1 MKRWKRRLTAWLL
14 VLLLAL
20 GLGPQ
25 EGRAVLSEVYF
36 TAVNEQL
43 LDLNSETMPF
53 RSGGVWYVSSRLFEG
68 TDLGVNYAR
77 IYNANQAMLYNA
89 KIDLRFDLDTQTTT
103 DRNGKSYNGYAIE
116 RGGVIFFPLP
126 LVCSRFGL
134 RWSKTETETVPLIR
148 VTSSSAVL
156 TDREFV
162 DAASQMRARYNEYER
177 SVTAAEEN
185 TGGPPQTEDPPLAAE
200 GQKVYLIID
209 SQSPEETL
217 ELLGRLGDHQATFL
231 LTAEELEQADLVRAL
246 VAGGHG
252 LALQTRGE
260 TEAEMEEEIVRAREL
275 VWQAACAWLVRGRGG
290 GAPLPAGVR
299 PGDGPDLRLWGS
311 GPGRSG
317 RRPHAGRQPVPGG
330 RVPLPGGR
338 RERSGRPG
346 RAAGG
351 SGCRRL
357 PAQRLEAHG
366 LIYKKFNIISPF
378 GV

>member
-53 RSGGVWYVSSRLFEG
+53 LYGGVWYVSSRLFEG

-185 TGGPPQTEDPPLAAE
+185 TGGPPQTEDPPW
-200 GQKVYLIID
+200 
-209 SQSPEETL
+209 
-217 ELLGRLGDHQATFL
+217 R
-231 LTAEELEQADLVRAL
+231 R
-246 VAGGHG
+246 
-252 LALQTRGE
+252 
-260 TEAEMEEEIVRAREL
+260 RARRSISSSTASPRRRR
-275 VWQAACAWLVRGRGG
+275 WSCWAAWGTT
-290 GAPLPAGVR
+290 R
-299 PGDGPDLRLWGS
+299 PPSCSPRRSWSRRIWS
-311 GPGRSG
+311 GPWW
-317 RRPHAGRQPVPGG
+317 PGATAWPS
-330 RVPLPGGR
+330 RPGGR
-338 RERSGRPG
+338 RRRRWRRRSSGPGSWCGRPPARGWSWCGAGTG
-346 RAAGG
+346 RRSSSPSWGA
-351 SGCRRL
+351 SG
-357 PAQRLEAHG
+357 
-366 LIYKKFNIISPF
+366 
-378 GV
+378 

>member
-53 RSGGVWYVSSRLFEG
+53 LYGGVWYVSSRLFEG

-126 LVCSRFGL
+126 LVCSSFGL

-209 SQSPEETL
+209 SQSP
-217 ELLGRLGDHQATFL
+217 
-231 LTAEELEQADLVRAL
+231 
-246 VAGGHG
+246 
-252 LALQTRGE
+252 
-260 TEAEMEEEIVRAREL
+260 
-275 VWQAACAWLVRGRGG
+275 
-290 GAPLPAGVR
+290 
-299 PGDGPDLRLWGS
+299 
-311 GPGRSG
+311 
-317 RRPHAGRQPVPGG
+317 
-330 RVPLPGGR
+330 
-338 RERSGRPG
+338 
-346 RAAGG
+346 
-351 SGCRRL
+351 
-357 PAQRLEAHG
+357 
-366 LIYKKFNIISPF
+366 
-378 GV
+378 

>member
-53 RSGGVWYVSSRLFEG
+53 LYGGVWYVSSRLFEG

-162 DAASQMRARYNEYER
+162 DAASQMR
-177 SVTAAEEN
+177 
-185 TGGPPQTEDPPLAAE
+185 GGPPQTEDPPLAAE

-275 VWQAACAWLVRGRGG
+275 VWQAACAWLELVWC
-290 GAPLPAGVR
+290 
-299 PGDGPDLRLWGS
+299 GDGAEELLSQLGCVRVTAGISASGDLDRAGQAAALMRAVSRYREDVSLSLGGDGS
-311 GPGRSG
+311 GL
-317 RRPHAGRQPVPGG
+317 GG
-330 RVPLPGGR
+330 LGALL
-338 RERSGRPG
+338 EDLD
-346 RAAGG
+346 AGG
-351 SGCRRL
+351 YRL
-357 PAQRLEAHG
+357 SAWRLTA
-366 LIYKKFNIISPF
+366 
-378 GV
+378 

>member
-1 MKRWKRRLTAWLL
+1 MKRWKRRLAAWFL

-25 EGRAVLSEVYF
+25 EGRAVLSGVYF

-53 RSGGVWYVSSRLFEG
+53 LYGGVWYVSSRLFEG

-89 KIDLRFDLDTQTTT
+89 KIDLRFDLEAQTTT
-103 DRNGKSYNGYAIE
+103 DRYGNSYNGYAIE

-134 RWSKTETETVPLIR
+134 RWSKTETDIVPLIR
-148 VTSSSAVL
+148 VTSASAVL

-162 DAASQMRARYNEYER
+162 DAASQMRTRYSEYER
-177 SVTAAEEN
+177 AVTAAEEGPG
-185 TGGPPQTEDPPLAAE
+185 GGPSQTEDPPLAAE
-200 GQKVYLIID
+200 GQKIYLIID

-217 ELLGRLGDHQATFL
+217 ALLDRLGDRQATFL
-231 LTAEELEQADLVRAL
+231 LTAQEMEQADLVRAL

-252 LALQTRGE
+252 VALQTLGE

-275 VWQAACAWLVRGRGG
+275 LWQAACSWLELVWC
-290 GAPLPAGVR
+290 
-299 PGDGPDLRLWGS
+299 GDGAEDLLSQLGCVRVTAQIAASGDLDRAGQAAALLRSISRYREDVAVGLGGDGS
-311 GPGRSG
+311 GL
-317 RRPHAGRQPVPGG
+317 GG
-330 RVPLPGGR
+330 L
-338 RERSGRPG
+338 E
-346 RAAGG
+346 ALLEDLDAGG
-351 SGCRRL
+351 YRL
-357 PAQRLEAHG
+357 SAWRLTA
-366 LIYKKFNIISPF
+366 
-378 GV
+378 

>member
-43 LDLNSETMPF
+43 LDLNSETMTF
-53 RSGGVWYVSSRLFEG
+53 LYGGVWYVSSRLFEG

-275 VWQAACAWLVRGRGG
+275 VWQAACAWLELVWC
-290 GAPLPAGVR
+290 
-299 PGDGPDLRLWGS
+299 GDGAEELLSQLGCVRVTAQISASGDLDRAGQAAALMRAVSRYREDVSLSLGGDGS
-311 GPGRSG
+311 GL
-317 RRPHAGRQPVPGG
+317 GG
-330 RVPLPGGR
+330 LGALL
-338 RERSGRPG
+338 EDLD
-346 RAAGG
+346 AGG
-351 SGCRRL
+351 YRL
-357 PAQRLEAHG
+357 SAWRLTA
-366 LIYKKFNIISPF
+366 
-378 GV
+378 